1 VGIDSLIEKEALPP
15 VRAFGASFTGLD
27 DVESG
32 SGCAVRR
39 GRRDFLLNSKP
50 FLRVRSSSVSSCDN
64 FIAYEYE
71 YEYSIAITRDMK

>member
-39 GRRDFLLNSKP
+39 GRRDFLLNSVMVNGVVELSCSV
-50 FLRVRSSSVSSCDN
+50 FDRLRLLQSPNAQRKSL
-64 FIAYEYE
+64 
-71 YEYSIAITRDMK
+71 